1 MKQNSETETP
11 CFVCGS
17 DTPNI
22 CASNVF
28 IPDENLDNIHD
39 IDNHGNQPTHIAAKL
54 NHVDCFKVLIASD
67 ARMGRKN
74 YCGLTPLGVA
84 LMNNHNQI
92 AELIKDNYTKTTNLP
107 PPSNPWDGWVE
118 VWNTENQKM
127 HWERRLPNGQVV
139 ESSATPP
146 PADYQLVL
154 NSRQISEMQIVRRI
168 SPNSS
173 VAILERQRRIEEAKM
188 QLVLKERQALVEERC
203 ATKLQAL
210 YRQQKARNT
219 TQQLRAQTVA
229 VTRIKS
235 RIRYHIQRKKHHA
248 SIKIQALY
256 RMTTTRNYYQEFL
269 FERLYSHRSSRILAC
284 TVQRLWRGFKGRS
297 RFRRQL
303 EISTLPDPSDAYNY
317 DFWVQCQIDAGVPK
331 RELGVFGEYVLSGY
345 PRSWRE
351 RNLVKRNGKF
361 FRDVSFYA
369 NTITRRASWEKP
381 KGWVFNDIEEY
392 YALRVQTFWRARVV
406 KRKIKLLVKA
416 KKLLTNTF
424 DSRRSDIVSLCNY
437 TFYVHV
443 KLHDYE
449 KARLLYSK
457 MMSYMEM
464 RVDNAFVL
472 HSYAIFAAVSG
483 EEDWDEIKDYVRRA
497 RRAEDIRRRRGGNNK
512 LTAGEY
518 DIASCAFHLEAV
530 SNDGETCSGGE
541 SWHNLALCQMLV
553 HQDYKSARMSF
564 LRALKQSPN
573 NKTLSSNYNVL
584 LQDEAYLNL
593 SHTVQ
598 EEYRLSLH
606 KKDDYF

>member
-1 MKQNSETETP
+1 
-11 CFVCGS
+11 
-17 DTPNI
+17 
-22 CASNVF
+22 
-28 IPDENLDNIHD
+28 
-39 IDNHGNQPTHIAAKL
+39 
-54 NHVDCFKVLIASD
+54 
-67 ARMGRKN
+67 MGRKN
-74 YCGLTPLGVA
+74 YAGLTPFGVA
-84 LMNNHNQI
+84 LMNSHNQI
-92 AELIKDNYTKTTNLP
+92 AELIKDNYTRTTDVQ
-107 PPSNPWDGWVE
+107 PPSNPWDEWVE
-118 VWNTENQKM
+118 VWNNERQNM

-146 PADYQLVL
+146 PVDYQLVL

-173 VAILERQRRIEEAKM
+173 AAILERQRRIEEAKI

-219 TQQLRAQTVA
+219 TQQLRAQTIA
-229 VTRIKS
+229 ATRIKRRIRS
-235 RIRYHIQRKKHHA
+235 RIQQKKHHA

-256 RMTTTRNYYQEFL
+256 RMTTARSYYREFL
-269 FERLYSHRSSRILAC
+269 FERLYSHRSSRLLAC

-297 RFRRQL
+297 RFRRKL
-303 EISTLPDPSDAYNY
+303 EISTLPNPSDAYNY
-317 DFWVQCQIDAGVPK
+317 DIWVQCQIDAGAPK
-331 RELGVFGEYVLSGY
+331 RELGVFAEYVLSGY
-345 PRSWRE
+345 PRTWRE

-424 DSRRSDIVSLCNY
+424 DSRSTSDIVSLCNY

-449 KARLLYSK
+449 KARSLYSK

-472 HSYAIFAAVSG
+472 YSYAIFAAVSG

-497 RRAEDIRRRRGGNNK
+497 SRADDIRRRRGGG
-512 LTAGEY
+512 TGEY

-530 SNDGETCSGGE
+530 SNDGDSSGD

-553 HQDYKSARMSF
+553 HQDLSGARRSF
-564 LRALKQSPN
+564 LRALQQSPN
-573 NKTLSSNYNVL
+573 NKTLSLNYNVL
-584 LQDEAYLNL
+584 LQDDAYLNL
-593 SHTVQ
+593 SHAVQ
-598 EEYRLSLH
+598 EEYRRSLQH
-606 KKDDYF
+606 KKDAYF